1 MRVKLYILLR
11 YLTVQERLDVVS
23 ARSLFA
29 PRQTPLVGIDI
40 STSSIKLV
48 ELSSARDGKLT
59 LERAAIERL
68 EKGWVNEGNIENFDE
83 VADALRR
90 VVKKSGS
97 RTKQVALALP
107 PSAVITR
114 KIVLPA
120 GLSEEELEIQ
130 VESEASHYI
139 PFSLDEVSLD
149 FCEIG
154 PSKNSSDDVEILIA
168 ASRKDKV
175 EDRQGL
181 AEAAGLKAVIL
192 DVESFASRLAVMR
205 LAKAWPKTSE
215 QPIVALFEI
224 GASNSTLMILQGEEI
239 LFERDQSFGGAQ
251 LTQSIARHYGI
262 SFEEAENKKRAG
274 EMPEDY
280 ATAVL
285 RPYVNSLTQEISRAL
300 QFFFTS
306 SPYNSVDRILL
317 AGGTAIV
324 NGLAAAVTQ
333 TTETACQIASPFEGM
348 EMGGGVRMKSVM
360 REAPSYLTACGLA
373 LRRFDE

>member
-1 MRVKLYILLR
+1 M
-11 YLTVQERLDVVS
+11 
-23 ARSLFA
+23 RSLFGSK
-29 PRQTPLVGIDI
+29 QTPLVGIDI
-40 STSSIKLV
+40 SSSSIKLV
-48 ELSSARDGKLT
+48 ELSGSRGKLT

-83 VADALRR
+83 VAEALRR
-90 VVKKSGS
+90 VVKKSGT
-97 RTKQVALALP
+97 RTKHAAFALP
-107 PSAVITR
+107 SSTVITR
-114 KIVLPA
+114 KIVLPS

-149 FCEIG
+149 FCEVG
-154 PSKNSSDDVEILIA
+154 RSKHSSDDVEVLIA

-181 AEAAGLKAVIL
+181 AEAAGLKAVVL
-192 DVESFASRLAVMR
+192 DVESFASKLAVTRLAET
-205 LAKAWPKTSE
+205 WPKASE
-215 QPIVALFEI
+215 LPIVALFEI
-224 GASNSTLMILQGEEI
+224 GASNSTLLVLQGEEI

-262 SFEEAENKKRAG
+262 SFEEAENKKRGG

-280 ATAVL
+280 AAAVL
-285 RPYVNSLTQEISRAL
+285 RPYVNNLTQEISRAL

-317 AGGTAIV
+317 AGGTAV
-324 NGLAAAVTQ
+324 ANGLSAAVTQ
-333 TTETACQIASPFEGM
+333 ATETACQVASPFEGM
-348 EMGGGVRMKSVM
+348 EMGGGVRMKSIM

-373 LRRFDE
+373 LRRFD